1 MNKFNIN
8 QKIGVIL
15 ALFSLGYLWMAF
27 QIPEFSLPRPIDS
40 DAFPK
45 ALGSALLLLA
55 ILLFFEKPKHKV
67 QDDDEAQDDI
77 IEESG
82 GFWTSPRM
90 RVVVTSVAIVTYA
103 FALQPVGFVL
113 SSILLCCGLAYYYGY
128 RNHKVNLLASSGVVL
143 ALYFMMSYVMDV
155 YLPTG
160 VLPF

>member
-1 MNKFNIN
+1 MNKLNIN
-8 QKIGVIL
+8 QKIGIIL
-15 ALFSLGYLWMAF
+15 ALLALGYLWMAF
-27 QIPEFSLPRPIDS
+27 QIPGFSLPRPVDS

-55 ILLFFEKPKHKV
+55 ILLFLEKPRHKA
-67 QDDDEAQDDI
+67 QDDEEQDDI

-90 RVVVTSVAIVTYA
+90 RVVITSVAIVAYA
-103 FALQPVGFVL
+103 FALQPIGFVVT
-113 SSILLCCGLAYYYGY
+113 SILLCCGLACYYGY
-128 RNHKVNLLASSGVVL
+128 RNHKANLLASSGVVL

-160 VLPF
+160 ILPF